1 MGDVT
6 PVGHVSRS
14 LAALGLTIT
23 WTPSGS
29 SAREGHTWRVSRYQ
43 RSRGAKGPGL
53 PVSPIATAQRIVVV
67 GRRSNAS
74 CLARRSAAGRSRPSH
89 GGIGV
94 SAFAESPQ
102 SCLTCCSPRSSKSS
116 DSLLQQPVRFSG
128 FACAAPDR
136 CEAGRQMRVSFGGA
150 PAPLCPLSAVHRIP
164 GERNHGRARN
174 ACPERRRAARAAG
187 APDGLPRWPPRRC
200 TMLPSRIVCV
210 SA

>member
-53 PVSPIATAQRIVVV
+53 PVSPIATAQRIMVV

-136 CEAGRQMRVSFGGA
+136 CEAGRQMRVSFGERQRHCAHFPPCIAFRANGITVALGTHA
-150 PAPLCPLSAVHRIP
+150 PSV
-164 GERNHGRARN
+164 
-174 ACPERRRAARAAG
+174 AARRV
-187 APDGLPRWPPRRC
+187 PRVHPTVSRVGRRGVVPC
-200 TMLPSRIVCV
+200 SRP
-210 SA
+210 A